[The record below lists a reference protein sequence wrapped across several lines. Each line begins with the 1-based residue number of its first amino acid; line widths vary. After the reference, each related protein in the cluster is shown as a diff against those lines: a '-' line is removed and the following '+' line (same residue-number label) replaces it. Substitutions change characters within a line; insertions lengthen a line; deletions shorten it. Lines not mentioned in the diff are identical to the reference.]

1 MMVRCFFISLCNKSQ
16 DHVRVS
22 PIVLY
27 YALYLHMW
35 RAKMKKWCSNSFS
48 FCSSNCQNA
57 TVAFHSTLFNQIK
70 NCFWPA
76 LFKFVCLFFFFF
88 PSLSFCTISFSLF
101 LFFFSFSVLSPLFSV
116 LHSSP
121 LCSLFSIA
129 LPFPLLI
136 LWWRGGWRLE
146 TGLSLRRSRSRHGG
160 LFAPILAW
168 AGCARRSWSRLGFLR
183 RRSWLGVV
191 E

>member
-35 RAKMKKWCSNSFS
+35 RAKMKKWCSNNFS

-70 NCFWPA
+70 NWPKPT
-76 LFKFVCLFFFFF
+76 LFSFSRFISLSSFFFFF
-88 PSLSFCTISFSLF
+88 F
-101 LFFFSFSVLSPLFSV
+101 L
-116 LHSSP
+116 
-121 LCSLFSIA
+121 SLFSHFLQPA
-129 LPFPLLI
+129 LPFPLLKI
-136 LWWRGGWRLE
+136 QPGVVVN
-146 TGLSLRRSRSRHGG
+146 GLG
-160 LFAPILAW
+160 LAW
-168 AGCARRSWSRLGFLR
+168 WPGPGFFFF
-183 RRSWLGVV
+183 WGF
-191 E
+191 